1 MPVERLLL
9 PEIQDEYGVRDRLL
23 ALARELDIPV
33 TMVTDTYQFPM
44 GQAMLTIYPPVGAG
58 DLNEQGLTFLCS
70 AGGFRRPDHR
80 RHGRKHGKEA
90 GGAVRPAGY
99 RGAGGGAPRLP
110 VQQHRR
116 IFAAGAAG
124 NGYHQRGRQQL
135 RPPYPGGYGPAVP
148 ERGRGVSHRPAGKRP
163 GHSER
168 RNVNGGKGYEK
179 SGAAL
184 EKLRADIKSGSPEN
198 VYIFYGEETY
208 LRDRYLEELK
218 ALLVP
223 EGFEEFNY
231 HRLSG
236 KGLTVQDLTE
246 VVEAMP
252 MMAQHTLTVVTDMDL
267 FRLDE
272 GQRGLLINLL
282 GDFPEY
288 GTLVF
293 VYDVLPYKR
302 DGKMKKLCAAIG
314 DHAQE
319 VEFCQQERDQLLRW
333 MKRRFAAEGHDID
346 TATADHLLFTCGTLM
361 TDLVPEIG
369 KIAAYAKGER
379 ITVADIN
386 AVADPIL
393 DAQVFDMTNS
403 ITAGKY
409 DDAARVLGE
418 LLRMQTEPIV
428 ILAAVGKELRRLYTA
443 RMALDGGK
451 DRLWLKQLWNMSS
464 DYPAKLLMQAARKV
478 DHDWCRTAV
487 LRCQQLDR
495 RMKSMSMPDKQKED
509 ELKLFLMELAGRR

>member
-1 MPVERLLL
+1 M
-9 PEIQDEYGVRDRLL
+9 
-23 ALARELDIPV
+23 AAK
-33 TMVTDTYQFPM
+33 
-44 GQAMLTIYPPVGAG
+44 AM
-58 DLNEQGLTFLCS
+58 
-70 AGGFRRPDHR
+70 
-80 RHGRKHGKEA
+80 K
-90 GGAVRPAGY
+90 
-99 RGAGGGAPRLP
+99 
-110 VQQHRR
+110 
-116 IFAAGAAG
+116 
-124 NGYHQRGRQQL
+124 
-135 RPPYPGGYGPAVP
+135 
-148 ERGRGVSHRPAGKRP
+148 
-163 GHSER
+163 
-168 RNVNGGKGYEK
+168 K

-346 TATADHLLFTCGTLM
+346 TATADHLLFTCGSLM
-361 TDLVPEIG
+361 TGLVPEIA
-369 KIAAYAKGER
+369 KIAAYARGAK
-379 ITVADIN
+379 ITAADID
-386 AVADPIL
+386 AVADPVL
-393 DAQVFDMTNS
+393 DARVFDMTD
-403 ITAGKY
+403 AV
-409 DDAARVLGE
+409 AARDYDKAAECLAE
-418 LLRMQTEPIV
+418 LLRMQ
-428 ILAAVGKELRRLYTA
+428 
-443 RMALDGGK
+443 
-451 DRLWLKQLWNMSS
+451 
-464 DYPAKLLMQAARKV
+464 
-478 DHDWCRTAV
+478 
-487 LRCQQLDR
+487 
-495 RMKSMSMPDKQKED
+495 
-509 ELKLFLMELAGRR
+509 